1 MGIEFAGLENIQ
13 DVLIASG
20 ILLSFGLTALLF
32 YKKLYLP
39 VFRIIPGIPS
49 DPESLVTSGLRLPIT
64 LMIIGVGAFL
74 AVNLPLDLSGRP
86 VALGI
91 SLTGMILGIVGVSS
105 VLASIVT
112 WFLDGLITSNRTAA
126 RVRMFPIVRRMF
138 LLFLYILGGLLILD
152 SFDINITPLIAG
164 LGIGGVAVAL
174 ALQPTL
180 ANLFAGT
187 YVMSEG
193 VINPDDFVELE
204 NGLSGYVVDVGWRS
218 TRIRSIYNN
227 LVVIPNARF
236 SELIITDYHQPE
248 EPMNFR
254 INCGVSFD
262 SNLRQVERVCREVM
276 DEVMEADPNGVPEA
290 TRRFGFEEFGESNVN
305 FFLFVQAKDRIS
317 RIPLRTELM
326 ERLSERFQEEGIVI
340 NYPIR
345 SLRLPDSIGPL
356 LQPRKE
362 SDFPATAPK
371 NGGGLIP
378 PFKTSDLDSTD
389 GEIMENEPP

>member
-1 MGIEFAGLENIQ
+1 
-13 DVLIASG
+13 
-20 ILLSFGLTALLF
+20 
-32 YKKLYLP
+32 
-39 VFRIIPGIPS
+39 
-49 DPESLVTSGLRLPIT
+49 
-64 LMIIGVGAFL
+64 
-74 AVNLPLDLSGRP
+74 
-86 VALGI
+86 
-91 SLTGMILGIVGVSS
+91 
-105 VLASIVT
+105 
-112 WFLDGLITSNRTAA
+112 
-126 RVRMFPIVRRMF
+126 MFPIVRRMF
-138 LLFLYILGGLLILD
+138 LIFLYILGGLLILD
-152 SFDINITPLIAG
+152 SFNINITPLIAG
-164 LGIGGVAVAL
+164 LGIGGIAVAL

-204 NGLSGYVVDVGWRS
+204 NGLSVYVVDVGWRS

-236 SELIITDYHQPE
+236 SELIVTDYHQPE

-262 SNLRQVERVCREVM
+262 SNLRHVERVCREVM

-326 ERLSERFQEEGIVI
+326 ERLSERFKEEGIVI